1 MKTSLIHSSYDKQT
15 GTSVV
20 GLGSKYGIFW
30 GKSTLLDEDKNFE
43 SELRGC
49 TYAEMKAYIKVKKA
63 ALKEERAILKG
74 MNNLY
79 KSIMNYKDK
88 DIVTVHYMNKQINIQ
103 SKKVNIIIF
112 SVCFSGS
119 LSQYLVTESIL
130 STEYFVPLNRFLSKE
145 K

>member
-103 SKKVNIIIF
+103 SKKVAQLEEDIKNLEIGLTNVIGKNDAVLKKI
-112 SVCFSGS
+112 
-119 LSQYLVTESIL
+119 QKKY
-130 STEYFVPLNRFLSKE
+130 NSKADE
-145 K
+145 

>member
-1 MKTSLIHSSYDKQT
+1 MKTSLIHSNYDKET
-15 GTSVV
+15 GVSTVS
-20 GLGSKYGIFW
+20 LGSKYGIFC

-49 TYAEMKAYIKVKKA
+49 TYAEMKAYIKIKKA
-63 ALKEERAILKG
+63 ALKEEKAIFKG

-103 SKKVNIIIF
+103 AKKIAQLEEDIDNLEFGLTNVIGKND
-112 SVCFSGS
+112 VA
-119 LSQYLVTESIL
+119 LQKIL
-130 STEYFVPLNRFLSKE
+130 TKRKQMTDE
-145 K
+145 